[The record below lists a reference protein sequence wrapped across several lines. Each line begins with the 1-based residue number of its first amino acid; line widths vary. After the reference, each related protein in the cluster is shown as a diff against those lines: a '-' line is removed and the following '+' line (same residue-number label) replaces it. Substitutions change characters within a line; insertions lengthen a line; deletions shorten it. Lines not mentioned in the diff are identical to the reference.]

1 MCDKAILEK
10 DGTLEPAPDCCKNR
24 QTSDKSVDNYPQALK
39 FFPCCYMTQK
49 MCDKALNTYDSTI

>member
-24 QTSDKSVDNYPQALK
+24 QTCDKSVDNYPQALK
-39 FFPCCYMTQK
+39 FFPYCY